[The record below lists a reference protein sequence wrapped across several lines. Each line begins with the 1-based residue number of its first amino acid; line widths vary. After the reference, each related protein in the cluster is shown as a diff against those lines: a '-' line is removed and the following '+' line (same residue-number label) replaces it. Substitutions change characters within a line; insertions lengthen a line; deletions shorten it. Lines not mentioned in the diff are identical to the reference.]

1 MCYDNVFL
9 WDSYFLFKGE
19 KMRSGEDSFLY
30 TLTEKFE
37 THCLI
42 MDMQN
47 RILGK
52 TEKVPPNL

>member
-1 MCYDNVFL
+1 MQGRKNL
-9 WDSYFLFKGE
+9 AGKESLFKGQ

-47 RILGK
+47 RIIGENRK
-52 TEKVPPNL
+52 NSS

>member
-1 MCYDNVFL
+1 MQGRKNL
-9 WDSYFLFKGE
+9 AGKEILFKGQ

-37 THCLI
+37 TDCLI

>member
-1 MCYDNVFL
+1 MQGRKNRV
-9 WDSYFLFKGE
+9 WKEILFKGE

-47 RILGK
+47 RIIGENRK
-52 TEKVPPNL
+52 SSS

>member
-1 MCYDNVFL
+1 MQGRKNRV
-9 WDSYFLFKGE
+9 WKEILFKGE